1 MIVYASKF
9 SIDLLRPINI
19 ILDMVLKSNEKI
31 KIRAP
36 IVEGLFYPAAAED
49 LKLKIEQLLEKAPNA
64 PAEAGLIISPHAALQ
79 YAGDVAACAFKAAA
93 RRKVKTAVIIGPQ
106 HRDHFDQI
114 VLPESQFFQTPLG
127 TIPVNMDLVDELLSC
142 STRIYCNDI
151 PHLEEHCL
159 EIQLPF
165 IQTLFPRAD
174 IVPVLMASQKMD
186 IVKLLAN
193 ALKLTFEKRICS
205 TLFIVTANI
214 TSDSSSDRPAP
225 EPHFALDLIKR
236 KDWQG
241 ILEGTAR
248 KEVTTCGAGG
258 IAALLSIKSFFGSKV
273 ELLMEKSSS
282 QVAQSRENSIHY
294 AAIAVS

>member
-1 MIVYASKF
+1 
-9 SIDLLRPINI
+9 
-19 ILDMVLKSNEKI
+19 MVLKFKEKV

-49 LKLKIEQLLEKAPNA
+49 LKLQIEQLLEKAPNA

-93 RRKVKTAVIIGPQ
+93 KRKIKTAVIIGPQ

-114 VLPESQFFQTPLG
+114 ILPESQFFQTPLG
-127 TIPVNMDLVDELLSC
+127 TVRVNMDLVDELLTC

-165 IQTLFPRAD
+165 IQTLFPQAD
-174 IVPVLMASQKMD
+174 IVPVLMASQKTD
-186 IVKLLAN
+186 TVKLLAN

-225 EPHFALDLIKR
+225 EPDFALDLIKK

-241 ILEGTAR
+241 ILKAAAQR
-248 KEVTTCGAGG
+248 QINTCGAGG
-258 IAALLSIKSFFGSKV
+258 IAALLSLKTFFGSKV
-273 ELLMEKSSS
+273 ELLMEKCSS
-282 QVAQSRENSIHY
+282 QVAQSSENIIHY

>member
-1 MIVYASKF
+1 MA
-9 SIDLLRPINI
+9 
-19 ILDMVLKSNEKI
+19 LKSMEKT
-31 KIRAP
+31 KIRAS

-49 LKLKIEQLLEKAPNA
+49 LKLQIEQLLEEAPNA

-93 RRKVKTAVIIGPQ
+93 KRKIKTAVIIGPQ

-114 VLPESQFFQTPLG
+114 ILPESEFFQTPLG
-127 TIPVNMDLVDELLSC
+127 TIPVNMDLVDELLTC
-142 STRIYCNDI
+142 STKISCNDI

-165 IQTLFPRAD
+165 IQTLFPQAD
-174 IVPVLMASQKMD
+174 IVPVLMASQKTD
-186 IVKLLAN
+186 TVKLLAN
-193 ALKLTFEKRICS
+193 ALKLTFKERICS

-214 TSDSSSDRPAP
+214 TSDSSSNRPTPPTP
-225 EPHFALDLIKR
+225 EPNFALDLIKR

-241 ILEGTAR
+241 ILKAAAQ
-248 KEVTTCGAGG
+248 KQITTCGAGG
-258 IAALLSIKSFFGSKV
+258 IAALLSLQSFFGNEV
-273 ELLMEKSSS
+273 TLLMEKNSS
-282 QVAQSRENSIHY
+282 QVAQSCENSIHY

>member
-1 MIVYASKF
+1 MRAIY
-9 SIDLLRPINI
+9 I
-19 ILDMVLKSNEKI
+19 ILDMVLKSMEKV

-49 LKLKIEQLLEKAPNA
+49 LKLQIEQLLEKAPNA

-93 RRKVKTAVIIGPQ
+93 KRKIKTAVIIGPQ

-114 VLPESQFFQTPLG
+114 ILPESKFFQTPLG
-127 TIPVNMDLVDELLSC
+127 IVPVNMDLVDELLTC
-142 STRIYCNDI
+142 STKIYCNDI

-165 IQTLFPRAD
+165 IQTLFPQAD
-174 IVPVLMASQKMD
+174 IVPVLMASHKTD
-186 IVKLLAN
+186 TVKLLAN
-193 ALKLTFEKRICS
+193 ALKLTFKERICS
-205 TLFIVTANI
+205 TLFIVTANM
-214 TSDSSSDRPAP
+214 TSDSSSDRPTP
-225 EPHFALDLIKR
+225 EPDFALDLIKR

-241 ILEGTAR
+241 ILKAAAQ
-248 KEVTTCGAGG
+248 KQITTCGAGG
-258 IAALLSIKSFFGSKV
+258 IAALLSLKSFFGNEV
-273 ELLMEKSSS
+273 ALLMEKNSS
-282 QVAQSRENSIHY
+282 QVAQSGENIIHY

>member
-1 MIVYASKF
+1 MA
-9 SIDLLRPINI
+9 
-19 ILDMVLKSNEKI
+19 LKPTEKV

-49 LKLKIEQLLEKAPNA
+49 LKLQIEQLLEKAPNA

-93 RRKVKTAVIIGPQ
+93 KRKVKTAVIIGPQ

-114 VLPESQFFQTPLG
+114 ILPESQFFQTQLG
-127 TIPVNMDLVDELLSC
+127 TVPVNMDLVDELLTC
-142 STRIYCNDI
+142 STGIFCNDI

-165 IQTLFPRAD
+165 IQILFPQAD
-174 IVPVLMASQKMD
+174 IVPVLMASQKAD
-186 IVKLLAN
+186 TVKLLAN
-193 ALKLTFEKRICS
+193 ALKLTFKERICS

-214 TSDSSSDRPAP
+214 TSDRRGGSPTP
-225 EPHFALDLIKR
+225 EPNIVLDMIKR

-241 ILEGTAR
+241 ILGGAAG

-258 IAALLSIKSFFGSKV
+258 IAALLSLEEFFGNEV
-273 ELLMEKSSS
+273 TLLMEKSSS
-282 QVAQSRENSIHY
+282 QVAQSDGNSIYY

>member
-1 MIVYASKF
+1 M
-9 SIDLLRPINI
+9 RPINI
-19 ILDMVLKSNEKI
+19 ILDMVLKSKEKI

-225 EPHFALDLIKR
+225 EPNFALDLIKR

-241 ILEGTAR
+241 ILEGAAR

-258 IAALLSIKSFFGSKV
+258 IAALLSLKSFFGSKV
-273 ELLMEKSSS
+273 ELLMEKSTS
-282 QVAQSRENSIHY
+282 QVAKSRENSIHY